1 MRFHV
6 AIVLSAF
13 LTGPV
18 LAEKP
23 SIDDLLADLG
33 RDTPGLTF
41 GVVRDGELVYSTS
54 AGMAGLTHSRPFRVE
69 TVSNLG
75 STTKQFTAFAVAL
88 LAERGELSLDDP
100 VSKYFPDLPDFE
112 HSVTLR
118 HLLSHTSGY
127 REMLNTLALAGVR
140 LEKGDYIGHDAA
152 LDVVRHQPALQNR
165 PGESWNYNNTGY
177 VMLARVVEQVSD
189 KSFGD
194 FLDAEVFT
202 PLGMENTELR
212 SETGQ
217 IIAGRAAG
225 YNPTETGFREVRD
238 LSGADGAGGLY
249 STLSDMARWMDH
261 LGEFSIGGQ
270 AVREMMTTPYVLNDG
285 ESTEYGMGLFI
296 DEIEGQ
302 PRWHHGGADMGHRSV
317 FVYYPELD
325 SGYMMLSNH
334 MGLAGALPRRM
345 AALFFDFLAEA
356 EPGDASDAS
365 SDGDSFDPGSL
376 TDEQLERLTGRY
388 ELEKMPGFILSVFVE
403 DGQLNVQGTNQPAIA
418 VQATS
423 PITFTA
429 ESVGA
434 RFEFHVADDG
444 TVPALTL
451 HQGQSLKAQRLPDED
466 TEAPILTDYV
476 GRYYSPELE
485 TVYTLSV
492 EDGALVLD
500 HRRLRQLPL
509 APVQDDTFT
518 GAFPVVNVRFERGED
533 GAVTALYAGNGRT
546 TDIKFARWAE

>member
-6 AIVLSAF
+6 AIALSAF
-13 LTGPV
+13 LAGPV
-18 LAEKP
+18 LAEKL
-23 SIDDLLADLG
+23 SVEDLLGDLG

-54 AGMAGLTHSRPFRVE
+54 AGMADLTHAQPFRVD
-69 TVSNLG
+69 TASNLG

-100 VSKYFPDLPDFE
+100 VSKYFPDLPAFE

-165 PGESWNYNNTGY
+165 PGERWNYNNTGY
-177 VMLARVVEQVSD
+177 VMLARVVEQVSN

-202 PLGMENTELR
+202 PLAMENTEFR

-217 IIAGRAAG
+217 IIAGRAVG

-249 STLSDMARWMDH
+249 STLPDMARWMDH
-261 LGEFSIGGQ
+261 LGEFGIGGQ
-270 AVREMMTTPYVLNDG
+270 AVREMMTTRYVLDDG

-296 DEIEGQ
+296 DEVGEQ

-325 SGYMMLSNH
+325 SGYIMLSNH
-334 MGLAGALPRRM
+334 TGLPGELPRRM
-345 AALFFDFLAEA
+345 AARFFDFLAEDKA
-356 EPGDASDAS
+356 EGDSDAS
-365 SDGDSFDPGSL
+365 SEDDSFDPASL
-376 TDEQLERLTGRY
+376 TAEQLEPLTGRY
-388 ELEKMPGFILSVFVE
+388 ELEIMPGFVLSVFIE

-434 RFEFHVADDG
+434 RFEFHVAEDG

-466 TEAPILTDYV
+466 TEAPILSDYV
-476 GRYYSPELE
+476 GHYYSPELE
-485 TVYTLSV
+485 TVYTLRV
-492 EDGALVLD
+492 DDGTLVLD
-500 HRRLRQLPL
+500 HRRLPQQPL
-509 APVQDDTFT
+509 TPVQGETFT
-518 GAFPVVNVRFERGED
+518 GAFPVVNVRFERDED

-546 TDIKFARWAE
+546 TDVKFERWVE